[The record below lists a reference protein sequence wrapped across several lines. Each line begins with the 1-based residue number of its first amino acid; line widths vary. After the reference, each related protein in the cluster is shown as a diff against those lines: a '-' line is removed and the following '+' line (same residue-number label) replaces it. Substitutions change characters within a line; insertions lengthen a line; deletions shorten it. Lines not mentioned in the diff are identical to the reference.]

1 MIWLLTFPFWA
12 PLLML
17 VLYAIGIQYERGG
30 LWSVCAVVALM
41 GYVFDVLMQ
50 YTLAQVYFW
59 EIAPQ
64 GEATISQRLAR
75 LIERKDWRW
84 DIARRLA
91 SILNR
96 MAPSGVHIK
105 TTGAGQ

>member
-1 MIWLLTFPFWA
+1 MTMTWILTFPLWA

-30 LWSVCAVVALM
+30 LWSVCMFIAAI
-41 GYVFDVLMQ
+41 GYVFDVFLQ

-64 GEATISQRLAR
+64 GEATISARLAR
-75 LIERKDWRW
+75 LIERKDWRG
-84 DIARRLA
+84 DVARRLA
-91 SILNR
+91 STLNR
-96 MAPSGVHIK
+96 LAPSGNHIK
-105 TTGAGQ
+105 VV